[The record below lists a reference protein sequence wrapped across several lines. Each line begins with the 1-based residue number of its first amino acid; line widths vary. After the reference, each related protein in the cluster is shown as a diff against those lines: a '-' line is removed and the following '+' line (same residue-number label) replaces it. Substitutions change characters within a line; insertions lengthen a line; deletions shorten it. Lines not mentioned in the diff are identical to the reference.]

1 LKVKE
6 IVEAILLY
14 VGIPAITLYPLGF
27 VALGLQ
33 MWRDPFFPSA
43 DFGPI
48 WDAVSLIPQTQ
59 VIGTGVEL
67 LYLSVISTLFGVGIA
82 SLTFHFLRRR
92 RPSAE
97 EKRWDGGLWGL
108 YLLVLLPVAAV
119 LTYSSVPL
127 DGLEDLPYVAGFL
140 IFSIGGGL
148 LVGYTRIR
156 QLDGYFMTGIAVA
169 YVGTLLAA
177 LCIAPLD
184 VPNLPII
191 RIDARVGA
199 EESCQGPPDKT
210 FVKLEESE
218 THWHVYNQSGVYS
231 IPYRDVRYAR
241 YYEQDC
247 PGLRDQEG

>member
-14 VGIPAITLYPLGF
+14 VGIPAVTLYPLGF

-33 MWRDPFFPSA
+33 TWRDPFSPSA

-97 EKRWDGGLWGL
+97 EKRWDGALWGL

-127 DGLEDLPYVAGFL
+127 DGLDDLPYVAGFL
-140 IFSIGGGL
+140 IFSIGEASSSG
-148 LVGYTRIR
+148 TR
-156 QLDGYFMTGIAVA
+156 G
-169 YVGTLLAA
+169 
-177 LCIAPLD
+177 
-184 VPNLPII
+184 
-191 RIDARVGA
+191 
-199 EESCQGPPDKT
+199 
-210 FVKLEESE
+210 
-218 THWHVYNQSGVYS
+218 SGNS
-231 IPYRDVRYAR
+231 MAIS
-241 YYEQDC
+241 
-247 PGLRDQEG
+247 